1 MSILR
6 IDQLDYHA
14 ASDDKGEGFRLSVD
28 QFTMFAG
35 DKVAIVGPSGAGKT
49 TLLNLIAGTIKAQS
63 GDIKLL
69 GKSTQNLSAS
79 ELDSVR
85 GRHLGVVFQSLN
97 LLPFA
102 SAQHNVTVAGSF
114 SAERRKRGRGTEQSL
129 LKALGL
135 DLNTLAS
142 RRPVQQ
148 MSVGQQQRI
157 AAARALYGAPDLI
170 LADEPTSAL
179 DAENRDR
186 FLALLLDALDAS
198 RQAILVVTHDMALA
212 RRFDRV
218 ISMEALTSGQSQ

>member
-6 IDQLDYHA
+6 IEQLDYHA
-14 ASDDKGEGFRLSVD
+14 TSDDTGEGFRLSID
-28 QFTMFAG
+28 QFSVSAG
-35 DKVAIVGPSGAGKT
+35 DRVAIVGPSGTGKT
-49 TLLNLIAGTIKAQS
+49 TLLNLIAGTIKAQN

-85 GRHLGVVFQSLN
+85 GRHLGVLFQSLN

-114 SAERRKRGRGTEQSL
+114 SAERKKRGRGSESSL

-135 DLNTLAS
+135 DLNALGA
-142 RRPVQQ
+142 RQVRQ

-179 DAENRDR
+179 DAENRDK
-186 FLALLLDALDAS
+186 FLALFLDALDAS

-212 RRFDRV
+212 RHFDRV
-218 ISMEALTSGQSQ
+218 ISIEALTSGQLQ

>member
-6 IDQLDYHA
+6 IEQLDYHA
-14 ASDDKGEGFRLSVD
+14 ASDDTGEGFRLSID
-28 QFTMFAG
+28 QFNMSAG
-35 DKVAIVGPSGAGKT
+35 DKVAIVGPSGTGKT

-69 GKSTQNLSAS
+69 GRSTQNLSAS
-79 ELDSVR
+79 ELDNVR
-85 GRHLGVVFQSLN
+85 GTHLGVLFQSLN

-102 SAQHNVTVAGSF
+102 SAQYNVSVAGSF
-114 SAERRKRGRGTEQSL
+114 SAERRKRGRGSERSL
-129 LKALGL
+129 LNALGL
-135 DLNTLAS
+135 DLNTLGA
-142 RRPVQQ
+142 RPVRQ
-148 MSVGQQQRI
+148 MSLGQQQRI

-179 DAENRDR
+179 DAENRDK

-212 RRFDRV
+212 RHFDRM
-218 ISMEALTSGQSQ
+218 ISIETLASGQSQ

>member
-6 IDQLDYHA
+6 IEQLDYHA
-14 ASDDKGEGFRLSVD
+14 ASDDTGGGFRLSID
-28 QFTMFAG
+28 QFNMSAG
-35 DKVAIVGPSGAGKT
+35 DKVAIVGPSGTGKT
-49 TLLNLIAGTIKAQS
+49 TLLNLIAGTIRAQS
-63 GDIKLL
+63 GDIELL

-79 ELDSVR
+79 ELDRVR
-85 GRHLGVVFQSLN
+85 GRHLGVLFQSLN

-114 SAERRKRGRGTEQSL
+114 SAERRKRGRGSEPSL
-129 LKALGL
+129 LNALGL
-135 DLNTLAS
+135 DLNALGS
-142 RRPVQQ
+142 RPVRQ

-179 DAENRDR
+179 DAENRDK

-212 RRFDRV
+212 RHFDRV
-218 ISMEALTSGQSQ
+218 ISIEALASGHSQ

>member
-6 IDQLDYHA
+6 IEQLDYHA
-14 ASDDKGEGFRLSVD
+14 ASDDTGGGFRLSID
-28 QFTMFAG
+28 QFKMSAG
-35 DKVAIVGPSGAGKT
+35 DKVAIVGPSGTGKT

-63 GDIKLL
+63 GDIELL

-79 ELDSVR
+79 EFDRVR
-85 GRHLGVVFQSLN
+85 GKHLGVLFQSLN

-102 SAQHNVTVAGSF
+102 SAQHNVAVAGSF

-135 DLNTLAS
+135 DLNTLGA
-142 RRPVQQ
+142 RPVRQ

-179 DAENRDR
+179 DAENRDK

-212 RRFDRV
+212 RHFDRV
-218 ISMEALTSGQSQ
+218 ISIEALTSGQSQ